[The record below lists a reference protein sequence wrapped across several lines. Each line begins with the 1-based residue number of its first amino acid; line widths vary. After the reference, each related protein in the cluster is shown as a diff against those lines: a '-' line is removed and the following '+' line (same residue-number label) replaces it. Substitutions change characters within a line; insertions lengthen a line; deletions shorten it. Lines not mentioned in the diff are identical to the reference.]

1 MERLTKAALA
11 TGGAAVL
18 LLGGAGTLAFWTDE
32 GLATGTDVT
41 SGTLT
46 VTDGTCGAWTLDGGG
61 TVAGGI
67 VPGDTVTAD
76 CALTVGG
83 TGDHLALG
91 DITVSAPTWAETNAL
106 TGALEVAVDG
116 ATLDGTEL
124 TLPLTDPVAVEAASD
139 LVVTVAAT
147 FPEDSGNDT
156 QALTASLEDVTV
168 QVTQAHLAP
177 TTP

>member
-1 MERLTKAALA
+1 MERLTKAAFA

-18 LLGGAGTLAFWTDE
+18 LLGGAGTLAFWTDD

-41 SGTLT
+41 SGELA
-46 VTDGTCGAWTLDGGG
+46 VTDGACGEWTLDGGG
-61 TVAGGI
+61 AVTEGI
-67 VPGDTVTAD
+67 VPGDTITMD

-91 DITVSAPTWAETNAL
+91 DITVTAPAWTEANPL
-106 TGALEVAVDG
+106 TDALEVAIDG
-116 ATLDGTEL
+116 ATLDDTPL
-124 TLPLTDPVAVEAASD
+124 TLPLEEPVTVEAASD

-147 FPEDSGNDT
+147 FPEDAGNDT
-156 QALTASLEDVTV
+156 QALTASLENVTV

-177 TTP
+177 PAP

>member
-18 LLGGAGTLAFWTDE
+18 LVSGAGTLALWTDE
-32 GLATGTDVT
+32 GLATGTDDT
-41 SGTLT
+41 SGTLA
-46 VTDGTCGAWTLDGGG
+46 VTDGTCGAWTFDGGG
-61 TVAGGI
+61 AVTEGI
-67 VPGDTVTAD
+67 VPGDTVVAD

-83 TGDHLALG
+83 TGVHLALD
-91 DITVSAPTWAETNAL
+91 DITVSAPTWAETDAL

-116 ATLDGTEL
+116 ATLDGAAL

-147 FPEDSGNDT
+147 FPEASGDHT
-156 QALTASLEDVTV
+156 QALTATLEDVTV
-168 QVTQAHLAP
+168 QVTQGHLALA
-177 TTP
+177 TP